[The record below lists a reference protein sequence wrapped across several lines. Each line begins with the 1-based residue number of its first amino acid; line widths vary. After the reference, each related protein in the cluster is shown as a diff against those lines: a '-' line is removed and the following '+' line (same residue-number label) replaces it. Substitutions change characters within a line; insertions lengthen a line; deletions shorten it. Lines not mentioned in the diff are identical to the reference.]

1 MDPYIKMKSRDQE
14 WKSTVQKNAG
24 KEPKWEGECFDIDV
38 VYHGDDLKFKVLDE
52 DVGRDG
58 HVGKGSA
65 KLSTFMHAETF
76 DEWFEI
82 EHKGKPAGKIHLR
95 SEWAP
100 KHGKH
105 GFK

>member
-1 MDPYIKMKSRDQE
+1 MS
-14 WKSTVQKNAG
+14 V
-24 KEPKWEGECFDIDV
+24 KERRIEK
-38 VYHGDDLKFKVLDE
+38 Y
-52 DVGRDG
+52 
-58 HVGKGSA
+58 
-65 KLSTFMHAETF
+65 ETPNGIVPF

-95 SEWAP
+95 SEWTP